1 MCGKIIAK
9 NMHPANTRM
18 SKCFIRIPELTIIE
32 LAMRK
37 IIVMQPDIGTAAII
51 FLIASSIIVS
61 SGIRM
66 KQLLILVLAGCM
78 FLAIILPHMITD
90 VRISRFTGAYQP
102 FEAPDSIGYQL
113 VQSYVAIGVGGL
125 LGEGLGQSV
134 QKLGY
139 LPEAHTDFIMAII

>member
-1 MCGKIIAK
+1 FVIGPISVQPAEFAK
-9 NMHPANTRM
+9 LGLLLYLSAIYSQKQAYINNFTKAVL
-18 SKCFIRIPELTIIE
+18 LTLVFLLLILI
-32 LAMRK
+32 L
-37 IIVMQPDIGTAAII
+37 IVMQTDIGTAAII

-61 SGIRM
+61 SSIRM
-66 KQLLILVLAGCM
+66 KHLLILVLAGCM

-125 LGEGLGQSV
+125 LGEGLGQ
-134 QKLGY
+134 
-139 LPEAHTDFIMAII
+139 